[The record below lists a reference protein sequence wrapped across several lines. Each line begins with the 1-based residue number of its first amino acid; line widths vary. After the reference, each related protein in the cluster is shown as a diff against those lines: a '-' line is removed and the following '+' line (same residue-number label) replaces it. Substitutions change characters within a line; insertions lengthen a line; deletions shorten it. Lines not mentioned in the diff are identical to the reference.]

1 MDKEPDS
8 PEENEPAESSPE
20 SIKPQPEEAQI
31 SNSSITEDNTNTAA
45 EQTKAKSKMK
55 LRLVALGAAIFGMV
69 FGAVIE
75 MFVQGAMESTGLF
88 GPTLD
93 SVLEQQETNF
103 TSIQAKLAEL
113 SSTQDEKERSR
124 IQKELD
130 TLFKSQEKLAG
141 SINEELIANQK
152 QVESLREESL
162 EKQGSAGGA
171 DLWLKAGE
179 SISVGSRQNVFSFT
193 GLDAYHR
200 AKINLSG
207 DAQVLELGS
216 FVEATTP
223 DGNWKVFYKQKY
235 KGDDRHQS
243 GFDVVRPE

>member
-1 MDKEPDS
+1 MDKEPEIPNGNES
-8 PEENEPAESSPE
+8 AKPVPETV
-20 SIKPQPEEAQI
+20 QPEPTAPPPSEPTEAEASADQ
-31 SNSSITEDNTNTAA
+31 A
-45 EQTKAKSKMK
+45 KAKSKMK
-55 LRLVALGAAIFGMV
+55 LRLVALGGAIFGMV

-75 MFVQGAMESTGLF
+75 MFVQGAMESTGFF

-113 SSTQDEKERSR
+113 STTKDEKERSR

-130 TLFKSQEKLAG
+130 TLFKSQEKIAS
-141 SINEELIANQK
+141 SISEELVSSQK
-152 QVESLREESL
+152 QIESLRLDSL
-162 EKQGSAGGA
+162 ATQGAAGGA

-179 SISVGSRQNVFSFT
+179 SISVGTRQNVFSFT

-207 DAQVLELGS
+207 ESQVLELGD
-216 FVEATTP
+216 FVEAPTP
-223 DGNWKVFYKQKY
+223 NGNWKVFYKQKY
-235 KGDDRHQS
+235 KGDDRYQS